1 MGADVDAYAG
11 VGAGVLDAGASAASQ
26 RVYRRKLMFFHGAR
40 L

>member
-1 MGADVDAYAG
+1 MDAG
-11 VGAGVLDAGASAASQ
+11 ERERGHEDEHEDAGADAGASQ